1 MDLVTPE
8 QRDEVARYIEQAKKV
23 SEIERLSTV
32 RERTG
37 VFTGAYAVNPVNG
50 EEIPIYVADYV
61 LDTYGTGCV
70 MAVPAHDERD
80 FDFATRYQLPIR
92 QVIASPDG
100 GAELP
105 FCAYGRLVNSGEYT
119 GLTSE
124 EARDKIATFLE
135 SKGMGEH
142 KVCFRL
148 RDWLVSRQRYWG
160 APIPI
165 IYCDHCGEVPV
176 PEQDLPVKL
185 PYDVEFRPDGD
196 SPLAQCPSF
205 MDTVCP
211 KCGRPARRES
221 DTLDTFV
228 DSSWYFFGGIRITAM
243 RKRHLTVPSSTV
255 CCRWICMSAEPNTRR
270 CTCSMP
276 GSLPR
281 CCTTWA

>member
-1 MDLVTPE
+1 M
-8 QRDEVARYIEQAKKV
+8 
-23 SEIERLSTV
+23 
-32 RERTG
+32 
-37 VFTGAYAVNPVNG
+37 G
-50 EEIPIYVADYV
+50 EPNCPSV
-61 LDTYGTGCV
+61 LT
-70 MAVPAHDERD
+70 
-80 FDFATRYQLPIR
+80 
-92 QVIASPDG
+92 
-100 GAELP
+100 
-105 FCAYGRLVNSGEYT
+105 GRLVNSGEYT

-228 DSSWYFFGGIRITAM
+228 DSSWYFLAVSG
-243 RKRHLTVPSSTV
+243 
-255 CCRWICMSAEPNTRR
+255 
-270 CTCSMP
+270 
-276 GSLPR
+276 
-281 CCTTWA
+281 